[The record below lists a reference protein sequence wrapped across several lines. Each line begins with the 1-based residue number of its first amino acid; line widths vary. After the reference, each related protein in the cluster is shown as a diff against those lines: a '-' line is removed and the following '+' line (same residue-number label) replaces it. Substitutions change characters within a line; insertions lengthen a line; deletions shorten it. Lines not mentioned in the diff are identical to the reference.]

1 MSARPSWRAFTCL
14 SAPGLN
20 LRPPVLPQQRIF
32 PKSYRI
38 ARVTPISPLR
48 AFSTSHRLQVPGRRA
63 DTSSEPP
70 KSQSTAVQGLDTPSK
85 AISEKSQAKADW
97 RIIIQLARNVWP
109 KNSPGVK
116 VRVAGALGL
125 LVAGKLLNVQV
136 PFFFKY
142 IVDSLNVPITESTT
156 VWVLAGASIAGCEFF
171 SRRHCSSV
179 ADNPDGIARIL
190 TTLFAELRNAV
201 FASVAQGAIRKVA
214 KETFEHLLHM
224 DMKFHLERQTG
235 GLTRAIDRGTK

>member
-1 MSARPSWRAFTCL
+1 MSARPPWRGLTCL
-14 SAPGLN
+14 AASSST
-20 LRPPVLPQQRIF
+20 LRPVNRSFRIPRLTTGLLGIPPTITTSRRLFATSQR
-32 PKSYRI
+32 S
-38 ARVTPISPLR
+38 S
-48 AFSTSHRLQVPGRRA
+48 VPGRGQA
-63 DTSSEPP
+63 TSQTTVTA
-70 KSQSTAVQGLDTPSK
+70 SQNAAINPDQPSK

-156 VWVLAGASIAGCEFF
+156 VWVLAGASIAGCKLALP
-171 SRRHCSSV
+171 SWSV
-179 ADNPDGIARIL
+179 IQLI
-190 TTLFAELRNAV
+190 
-201 FASVAQGAIRKVA
+201 I
-214 KETFEHLLHM
+214 
-224 DMKFHLERQTG
+224 
-235 GLTRAIDRGTK
+235 

>member
-1 MSARPSWRAFTCL
+1 
-14 SAPGLN
+14 
-20 LRPPVLPQQRIF
+20 
-32 PKSYRI
+32 
-38 ARVTPISPLR
+38 
-48 AFSTSHRLQVPGRRA
+48 VPGRRA
-63 DTSSEPP
+63 NTPEEPTKP
-70 KSQSTAVQGLDTPSK
+70 VTTAVQGLDTPSK

-116 VRVAGALGL
+116 VRVGGALGL

-156 VWVLAGASIAGCEFF
+156 VWVLAGASIAGCKCWRCKWY
-171 SRRHCSSV
+171 S
-179 ADNPDGIARIL
+179 ADRIDGIARIL

-235 GLTRAIDRGTK
+235 GLTRAIDRGTKWVYKYVCGMKAHFAGVSRSYFRPSSFMLFLPL